1 MVNGRNRLR
10 PGTDLA
16 RSSLIRE
23 RMAAPLRLH
32 SGEYPGLRAEQ
43 RRLERAVAGRY
54 RVIEGV
60 SRGGMATV
68 WRAFEPGIERQVALK
83 LLAPSLCADE
93 EHRGRFRREA
103 RILGSLAHPNIVPVL
118 GFGEQDGTCWFA
130 MPFLSGGTLEMR
142 LAGGRLDADAAR
154 RILIQLADGLAY
166 AHARGIVHRDLKAEN
181 VALDDADRPVLTDF
195 GIATLA
201 TSDHSRSEM
210 TKGSGTAHY
219 MAPEQLA
226 GSPDADGR
234 VDLYA
239 LGVLGFRMLTGRFPF
254 EGTAE
259 QVSAQRLTTSA
270 PPVAAY
276 AAGVSPALAAAVDR
290 CLARDPEDRWT
301 DAAELR
307 DALLVARV
315 NGGFWKQTGA
325 AVRRL
330 FGRPSKAAALLML

>member
-1 MVNGRNRLR
+1 
-10 PGTDLA
+10 
-16 RSSLIRE
+16 
-23 RMAAPLRLH
+23 MAAPLRLH

-68 WRAFEPGIERQVALK
+68 WRGFEPGVERQVALK
-83 LLAPSLCADE
+83 LLAPALCADE

-103 RILGSLAHPNIVPVL
+103 RILGSLSHPNIVPVL
-118 GFGEQDGTCWFA
+118 GFGDRDGTCWFA
-130 MPFLSGGTLEMR
+130 MPFLAGGTLESR
-142 LAGGRLDADAAR
+142 LAGGRLDAEATR
-154 RILIQLADGLAY
+154 RILVQLADGLAY
-166 AHARGIVHRDLKAEN
+166 AHARGVVHRDIKAEN
-181 VALDDADRPVLTDF
+181 VAFDDAGRPVLTDF

-259 QVSAQRLTTSA
+259 QVSARRLTTDA
-270 PPVAAY
+270 PPVAAC
-276 AAGVSPALAAAVDR
+276 AAGAPAPLAAAVDR
-290 CLARDPEDRWT
+290 CLARKPEHRWAG
-301 DAAELR
+301 AADLR
-307 DALLVARV
+307 DALLVRGHA
-315 NGGFWKQTGA
+315 GFWKQTGA

-330 FGRPSKAAALLML
+330 LGRPSKAAALLLY

>member
-1 MVNGRNRLR
+1 
-10 PGTDLA
+10 
-16 RSSLIRE
+16 
-23 RMAAPLRLH
+23 MAAPLQLH

-54 RVIEGV
+54 RVIAAV

-68 WRAFEPGIERQVALK
+68 WRAFEPGIERPVALK
-83 LLAPSLCADE
+83 LLAPALCGDD

-103 RILGSLAHPNIVPVL
+103 RILGALAHPNIVPVL
-118 GFGEQDGTCWFA
+118 GFGELDGVCWFA
-130 MPFLSGGTLEMR
+130 MPYLAGGTLEAR
-142 LAGGRLDADAAR
+142 LGSGRMDAESVR

-166 AHARGIVHRDLKAEN
+166 AHEHGVVHRDIKAEN
-181 VALDDADRPVLTDF
+181 VAFDAAGRPVLTDF

-210 TKGSGTAHY
+210 TKGAGTAHY
-219 MAPEQLA
+219 MAPEQLI
-226 GSPDADGR
+226 GSPEADGR

-259 QVSAQRLTTSA
+259 QVSARRLTADA

-276 AAGVSPALAAAVDR
+276 ATGVPAALASAVDR
-290 CLARDPEDRWT
+290 CLARRPEGRWAS
-301 DAAELR
+301 AAELR
-307 DALLVARV
+307 DALLATAAPGPLKR
-315 NGGFWKQTGA
+315 TGA
-325 AVRRL
+325 ALRRL
-330 FGRPSKAAALLML
+330 LGRQPKAAALLLFL